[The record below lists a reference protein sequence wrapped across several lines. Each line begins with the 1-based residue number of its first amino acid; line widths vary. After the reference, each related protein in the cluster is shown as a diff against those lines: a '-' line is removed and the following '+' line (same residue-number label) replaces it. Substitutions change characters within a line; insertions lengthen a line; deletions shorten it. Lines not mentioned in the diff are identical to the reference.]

1 MSKSE
6 FHNFCINMSLR
17 LEALEFILTCSEN
30 NLLIPDSIN
39 YSSELQLMI
48 RSLVVAEL
56 HNLALDFNNCDVDK
70 YF

>member
-39 YSSELQLMI
+39 YSSEL
-48 RSLVVAEL
+48 
-56 HNLALDFNNCDVDK
+56 
-70 YF
+70 